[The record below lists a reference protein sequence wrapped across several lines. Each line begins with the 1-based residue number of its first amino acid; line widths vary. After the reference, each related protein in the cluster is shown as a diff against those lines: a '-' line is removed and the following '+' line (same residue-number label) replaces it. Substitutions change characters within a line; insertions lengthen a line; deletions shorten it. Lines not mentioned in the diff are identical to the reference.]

1 MAINFPTSPNIDD
14 THSASGKTWK
24 YDGTSWNLVIASTSV
39 GDAGSKGQKGE
50 KADDSPQEYDMWWLA
65 VVSTVTQGGAP
76 YSNEIIGDGL
86 SRTGN
91 FGRVTSAGFAVSGV
105 GMSENNGIF
114 NFPNAGRWSVKA
126 DVFGYSRLA
135 SQGNSSFNITISY
148 SADGGSNWTG
158 VSESHTFKDGSSNVW
173 PRLGHNGQEYIFEIT
188 DTVQQQVRFL
198 ISSSSSMQMDYP
210 ASSNSIGQNSRFIF
224 HKLEGMIGQKGIG
237 GDKGTTGLT
246 GDKGDQG
253 LQGDQGDAGTKGEKG
268 IQSTVPGSK
277 GDKGEIGADSTVP
290 GAKGD
295 KGAKGEVNDKGQKG
309 ETGSTAA
316 SASFTNLNVTG
327 ISTLGDTGIGH
338 TVGIGSTAYFG
349 DGGLHLQGVLTG
361 RTSGNKIRINSHI
374 IPEANAQYDLG
385 NAEYKIRH
393 LFLSDNSIK
402 FVGQDTAAPQSWTIN
417 ATSSGASSYTINGTD
432 ANGVINNVANATVTV
447 RLGDTLNFNVSANG
461 HPFWIKTAASTGTGN
476 GASGVT
482 NNGAQTGTV
491 SFTPTGSG
499 AVGTYYYICQ
509 YHGSMVGTIN
519 VGQPATTDITRSLN
533 VDSGNLMFD
542 GKQVLGNVVL
552 DGVDNN
558 DTISWNGTNWVNVP
572 PSGSPGGSTNQLQI
586 NNGSGFGGTNLKY
599 SANLDGSLEWTN
611 AGGVS
616 GARISCYHDT
626 ISGGDNSI
634 IFYAGGGMLG
644 TLNMRIFNNSVTVYG
659 SLTKGSGSFRI
670 PHPLAGLSTTKD
682 LVHSFIE
689 GPQCDNLYR
698 GKIDLVGG
706 TATVNLDTKS
716 DMTAGTFVALNRD
729 VQCFTT
735 NESGWTAVK
744 GSVSGNTLT
753 ITAQDNSCTDT
764 VSWMVIGE
772 RQDDTIKSSS
782 LTDATGKL
790 IMEPN
795 QIPLPPTS

>member
-1 MAINFPTSPNIDD
+1 MKIYT
-14 THSASGKTWK
+14 KK
-24 YDGTSWNLVIASTSV
+24 
-39 GDAGSKGQKGE
+39 
-50 KADDSPQEYDMWWLA
+50 
-65 VVSTVTQGGAP
+65 
-76 YSNEIIGDGL
+76 
-86 SRTGN
+86 
-91 FGRVTSAGFAVSGV
+91 
-105 GMSENNGIF
+105 
-114 NFPNAGRWSVKA
+114 
-126 DVFGYSRLA
+126 
-135 SQGNSSFNITISY
+135 
-148 SADGGSNWTG
+148 
-158 VSESHTFKDGSSNVW
+158 
-173 PRLGHNGQEYIFEIT
+173 
-188 DTVQQQVRFL
+188 
-198 ISSSSSMQMDYP
+198 
-210 ASSNSIGQNSRFIF
+210 
-224 HKLEGMIGQKGIG
+224 
-237 GDKGTTGLT
+237 GDKGETGADSTVAGPKGET
-246 GDKGDQG
+246 GDKGD
-253 LQGDQGDAGTKGEKG
+253 
-268 IQSTVPGSK
+268 
-277 GDKGEIGADSTVP
+277 IG
-290 GAKGD
+290 
-295 KGAKGEVNDKGQKG
+295 DKGQKG
-309 ETGSTAA
+309 ATGTVAS

-327 ISTLGDTGIGH
+327 ISTLGGTGIGN

-349 DGGLHLQGVLTG
+349 DGGIKLQGVLTG

-402 FVGQDTAAPQSWTIN
+402 FVSDT
-417 ATSSGASSYTINGTD
+417 
-432 ANGVINNVANATVTV
+432 NVEKS
-447 RLGDTLNFNVSANG
+447 LG
-461 HPFWIKTAASTGTGN
+461 
-476 GASGVT
+476 
-482 NNGAQTGTV
+482 
-491 SFTPTGSG
+491 
-499 AVGTYYYICQ
+499 
-509 YHGSMVGTIN
+509 
-519 VGQPATTDITRSLN
+519 
-533 VDSGNLMFD
+533 VDSNNLMFD

-552 DGVDNN
+552 SGVDNN

-572 PSGSPGGSTNQLQI
+572 PSGSPGGSANQLQY
-586 NNGSGFGGTNLKY
+586 NDGSGFAGSNLKY

-611 AGGVS
+611 AGGTS

-659 SLTKGSGSFRI
+659 ALTKGSGSFRI

-689 GPQCDNLYR
+689 GPQCDNIYR

-716 DMTAGTFVALNRD
+716 DMTAGTFVTLNRD

-764 VSWMVIGE
+764 ISWMVIGE
-772 RQDDTIKSSS
+772 RQDDNIKSSS
-782 LTDATGKL
+782 LTDANGKL

>member
-1 MAINFPTSPNIDD
+1 MAINFPTSPGIDD

-39 GDAGSKGQKGE
+39 GSAGAKGDKGAR
-50 KADDSPQEYDMWWLA
+50 ADDSPQEFDMFWLA
-65 VVSTVTQGGAP
+65 VVSSVLQDGTAYNSEV
-76 YSNEIIGDGL
+76 IGDGNT
-86 SRTGN
+86 RTGN
-91 FGRVTSAGFAVSGV
+91 MGRVTSTGFSVSGA
-105 GMSENNGIF
+105 GMSENNGVF
-114 NFPNAGRWSVKA
+114 NFPTTGRWSVKSE
-126 DVFGYSRLA
+126 VFGYGRLSSA
-135 SQGNSSFNITISY
+135 SSTDFTVSIEYSS
-148 SADGGSNWTG
+148 DGGGSWTS
-158 VSESHTFKDGSSNVW
+158 VSEAHVNHGINSYPK
-173 PRLGHNGQEYIFEIT
+173 LGHNSQEYIFNIT
-188 DTVQQQVRFL
+188 NISLQQVRF
-198 ISSSSSMQMDYP
+198 IIDSNQPMQIDYP
-210 ASSNSIGQNSRFIF
+210 SGQPSRFIF
-224 HKLEGMIGQKGIG
+224 HKLEGMIGDKGIG
-237 GDKGTTGLT
+237 GDKGTKGEI
-246 GDKGDQG
+246 GDKGAQG
-253 LQGDQGDAGTKGEKG
+253 LEGDQGDAGTKGEKG

-277 GDKGEIGADSTVP
+277 GDKGEIGADSTVAGP
-290 GAKGD
+290 KGD
-295 KGAKGEVNDKGQKG
+295 KGTKGEVNDKGQKG
-309 ETGSTAA
+309 ETGSGAA

-402 FVGQDTAAPQSWTIN
+402 FVSDSAAESYSVS
-417 ATSSGASSYTINGTD
+417 ATSSGASSYTMSGNDRNGSVS
-432 ANGVINNVANATVTV
+432 GSNATLDFKV
-447 RLGDTLNFNVSANG
+447 GDTITFTLNASG

-476 GASGVT
+476 AASGVT
-482 NNGAQTGTV
+482 NNGAQSGTV
-491 SFTPTGSG
+491 TWIPESI
-499 AVGTYYYICQ
+499 GTYYYICE

-519 VGQPATTDITRSLN
+519 VAAVDNVEKSLS
-533 VDSGNLMFD
+533 VDSDNLMFD

-552 DGVDNN
+552 NSLDNN
-558 DTISWNGTNWVNVP
+558 QTLSWNSTNWVNATP
-572 PSGSPGGSTNQLQI
+572 AGNPGGSTNQLQY
-586 NNGSGFGGTNLKY
+586 NDGSGFGGTNLKY
-599 SANLDGSLEWTN
+599 STNLDGSLEWTN
-611 AGGVS
+611 ASGTP
-616 GARISCYHDT
+616 GARISCYHST

-634 IFYAGGGMLG
+634 IFYAGGGLLG

-689 GPQCDNLYR
+689 GPQCDNIYR

-764 VSWMVIGE
+764 ISWMVIGE
-772 RQDDTIKSSS
+772 RQDDNIKSSS

>member
-39 GDAGSKGQKGE
+39 GDAGAKGDKGE
-50 KADDSPQEYDMWWLA
+50 KADDSPQEFDMFWLA
-65 VVSTVTQGGAP
+65 VVSSVTQNGTA
-76 YSNEIIGDGL
+76 YNSEVIGDGNT
-86 SRTGN
+86 RTGN
-91 FGRVTSAGFAVSGV
+91 MGRVTSTGFAKSGA
-105 GMSENNGIF
+105 GMSENNGVF
-114 NFPNAGRWSVKA
+114 NFPTTGQWSVKSE
-126 DVFGYSRLA
+126 VFGYGRA
-135 SQGNSSFNITISY
+135 SAQVSTDFTVRINYSS
-148 SADGGSNWTG
+148 DGGSTWTD
-158 VSESHTFKDGSSNVW
+158 VSEAHTTFTSSSNSY
-173 PRLGHNGQEYIFEIT
+173 PKLGHSTQEYIFNIT
-188 DTVQQQVRFL
+188 DLAQQQVRFL
-198 ISSSSSMQMDYP
+198 ITSDGPMQIDYP
-210 ASSNSIGQNSRFIF
+210 SGQPTRFIF
-224 HKLEGMIGQKGIG
+224 HKLEGMIGDKGQE
-237 GDKGTTGLT
+237 GDKGT
-246 GDKGDQG
+246 
-253 LQGDQGDAGTKGEKG
+253 KGEEG
-268 IQSTVPGSK
+268 VGT
-277 GDKGEIGADSTVP
+277 KGEIGAGEKGVKGEKGLQSTVP

-295 KGAKGEVNDKGQKG
+295 TGDKGEPSTVAGPKGEPGDKGDIGDKGQKG
-309 ETGSTAA
+309 ATGTAAA

-764 VSWMVIGE
+764 ISWMVIGE
-772 RQDDTIKSSS
+772 RQDDNIKSSS

>member
-1 MAINFPTSPNIDD
+1 MAINFPASPNIDD

-39 GDAGSKGQKGE
+39 GDAGAKGQKGE
-50 KADDSPQEYDMWWLA
+50 KADDAPQEFDMFWLA
-65 VVSTVTQGGAP
+65 VVSSVTQNGNA
-76 YSNEIIGDGL
+76 YNNEVIGDGNT
-86 SRTGN
+86 RTGN
-91 FGRVTSAGFAVSGV
+91 MGRVTSAGFAVSGA
-105 GMSENNGIF
+105 GMSENNGVF
-114 NFPNAGRWSVKA
+114 NFPTTGQWSVKA
-126 DVFGYSRLA
+126 EVFGYGR
-135 SQGNSSFNITISY
+135 SSIANNTDFTVRINY
-148 SADGGSNWTG
+148 SSDGGSSWTD
-158 VSESHTFKDGSSNVW
+158 VSQSHTITSTDTYPELSHSS
-173 PRLGHNGQEYIFEIT
+173 QEYIFNIT
-188 DTVQQQVRFL
+188 DLAQQQVRFL
-198 ISSSSSMQMDYP
+198 IDSNNPMQIDYP
-210 ASSNSIGQNSRFIF
+210 SGQPSRFIF
-224 HKLEGMIGQKGIG
+224 HKLEGMIGQKGID
-237 GDKGTTGLT
+237 GDKGI
-246 GDKGDQG
+246 KGEVGQKGIQG
-253 LQGDQGDAGTKGEKG
+253 LEGDQGDAGTKGEKG

-277 GDKGEIGADSTVP
+277 GDKGETGADSTVAGP
-290 GAKGD
+290 KGETGD
-295 KGAKGEVNDKGQKG
+295 KGDIGDKGQKG
-309 ETGSTAA
+309 ATGTVAS

-327 ISTLGDTGIGH
+327 ISTLGGTGIGN

-349 DGGLHLQGVLTG
+349 DGGIKLQGVLTG

-402 FVGQDTAAPQSWTIN
+402 FVSDT
-417 ATSSGASSYTINGTD
+417 
-432 ANGVINNVANATVTV
+432 NVEKS
-447 RLGDTLNFNVSANG
+447 LG
-461 HPFWIKTAASTGTGN
+461 
-476 GASGVT
+476 
-482 NNGAQTGTV
+482 
-491 SFTPTGSG
+491 
-499 AVGTYYYICQ
+499 
-509 YHGSMVGTIN
+509 
-519 VGQPATTDITRSLN
+519 
-533 VDSGNLMFD
+533 VDSNNLMFD

-552 DGVDNN
+552 SGVDNN

-572 PSGSPGGSTNQLQI
+572 PSGSPGGSANQLQY
-586 NNGSGFGGTNLKY
+586 NDGSGFAGSNLKY

-611 AGGVS
+611 AGGTS

-659 SLTKGSGSFRI
+659 ALTKGSGSFRI

-689 GPQCDNLYR
+689 GPQCDNIYR

-716 DMTAGTFVALNRD
+716 DMTAGTFVTLNRD

-764 VSWMVIGE
+764 ISWMVIGE
-772 RQDDTIKSSS
+772 RQDDNIKSSS
-782 LTDATGKL
+782 LTDANGKL

>member
-39 GDAGSKGQKGE
+39 GDAGAKGDKGE
-50 KADDSPQEYDMWWLA
+50 KADDSPQEFDMFWLA
-65 VVSTVTQGGAP
+65 VVSSVTQNGTA
-76 YSNEIIGDGL
+76 YNSEVIGDGNT
-86 SRTGN
+86 RTGN
-91 FGRVTSAGFAVSGV
+91 MGRVTSTGFAKSGA
-105 GMSENNGIF
+105 GMSENNGVF
-114 NFPNAGRWSVKA
+114 NFPTTGQWSVKSE
-126 DVFGYSRLA
+126 VFGYGRA
-135 SQGNSSFNITISY
+135 SAQVSTDFTVRINYSS
-148 SADGGSNWTG
+148 DGGSTWTD
-158 VSESHTFKDGSSNVW
+158 VSEAHTTFTSSSNSY
-173 PRLGHNGQEYIFEIT
+173 PKLGHSTQEYIFNIT
-188 DTVQQQVRFL
+188 DLAQQQVRFL
-198 ISSSSSMQMDYP
+198 ITSDGPMQIDYP
-210 ASSNSIGQNSRFIF
+210 SGQPTRFIF
-224 HKLEGMIGQKGIG
+224 HKLEGMIGDKGQE
-237 GDKGTTGLT
+237 GDKGT
-246 GDKGDQG
+246 
-253 LQGDQGDAGTKGEKG
+253 KGEEG
-268 IQSTVPGSK
+268 VGT
-277 GDKGEIGADSTVP
+277 KGEIGAGEKGVKGEKGLQSTVP

-295 KGAKGEVNDKGQKG
+295 TGDKGEPSTVAGPKGEPGDKGDIGDKGQKG
-309 ETGSTAA
+309 ATGTAAA

-385 NAEYKIRH
+385 NAEFKIRH

-402 FVGQDTAAPQSWTIN
+402 FVSDT
-417 ATSSGASSYTINGTD
+417 
-432 ANGVINNVANATVTV
+432 NVEKS
-447 RLGDTLNFNVSANG
+447 LG
-461 HPFWIKTAASTGTGN
+461 
-476 GASGVT
+476 
-482 NNGAQTGTV
+482 
-491 SFTPTGSG
+491 
-499 AVGTYYYICQ
+499 
-509 YHGSMVGTIN
+509 
-519 VGQPATTDITRSLN
+519 
-533 VDSGNLMFD
+533 VDSNNLMFD

-552 DGVDNN
+552 SGVDNN
-558 DTISWNGTNWVNVP
+558 DTLSWNGTNWVNAP
-572 PSGSPGGSTNQLQI
+572 PSGSPGGSANQLQY
-586 NNGSGFGGTNLKY
+586 NDGSGFAGSNLKY

-611 AGGVS
+611 ASGTP
-616 GARISCYHDT
+616 GARISCYHSN